1 MANQS
6 PLISVIIPCYN
17 YGHFLSEAV
26 DSVLCQQKDG
36 LTVEVIVVDDGST
49 DDTPAVAQSLG
60 SSICYIRQENQG
72 LSAARN
78 TGMHAARGDFLVF
91 LDADDLLTA
100 NTLSSH
106 LNNFAAYPETDAS
119 VCLSLQVFPKE
130 DGRTANYLWPLKCAH
145 LDMHLCHSNISPVH
159 TVMLRSRAA
168 REVGFFDSGLR
179 ACEDQD
185 YWLRCAALGKRFR
198 SNTDGMVIYRQ
209 HGQSMSSQRP
219 RQLAHDGALRFKI
232 SMLLESR
239 PDFPR
244 AGKFYG
250 WLAHAAGTIG
260 SASNLLQNAP
270 PFALKLL
277 GESASAMLKAAALTA
292 SSSAEDP
299 HLLLAE
305 RYFAGQYLS
314 FARNISGVLP
324 CPALEKAMAFLAHRY
339 SQFTQLKDLD
349 AEKKRIFRKLCC
361 EYEQMQATVR
371 KALTKE
377 NFNIA

>member
-17 YGHFLSEAV
+17 YGRFLSEAAH
-26 DSVLCQQKDG
+26 SALRQQKDG
-36 LTVEVIVVDDGST
+36 LAVEVIVVDDGST
-49 DDTPAVAQSLG
+49 DDTPAVARGLG
-60 SSICYIRQENQG
+60 SSICYIHQKNQG

-78 TGMHAARGDFLVF
+78 TGMRAARGDFLVF

-106 LNNFAAYPETDAS
+106 LDNFAAHPDTDAS
-119 VCLSLQVFPKE
+119 VCLSLQVFE
-130 DGRTANYLWPLKCAH
+130 RREGTANYLWPLKCAH

-159 TVMLRSRAA
+159 TFMLRARAA
-168 REVGFFDSGLR
+168 REAGFFDPGLK

-185 YWLRCAALGKRFR
+185 YWLRCAAAGKRFR
-198 SNTDGMVIYRQ
+198 SNTAGMVIYRQ
-209 HGQSMSSQRP
+209 HGQSMTSQMP

-260 SASNLLQNAP
+260 SACNLLQTTP
-270 PFALKLL
+270 RFALKLL
-277 GESASAMLKAAALTA
+277 EESARAMLRAAALTA
-292 SSSAEDP
+292 SSDTEDP
-299 HLLLAE
+299 HLLLAG
-305 RYFAGQYLS
+305 RYFAAQYFLL
-314 FARNISGVLP
+314 ARNVSASVS
-324 CPALEKAMAFLAHRY
+324 CPSLEKATGFLARRY
-339 SQFTQLKDLD
+339 PQFVQSNGLATEQ
-349 AEKKRIFRKLCC
+349 KRLFHKLCC

-371 KALTKE
+371 KAFLE
-377 NFNIA
+377 

>member
-1 MANQS
+1 MTNQS

-17 YGHFLSEAV
+17 YGRFLSEAV
-26 DSVLCQQKDG
+26 NSVLCQQKDG
-36 LTVEVIVVDDGST
+36 LPVEVIVVDDGST
-49 DDTPAVAQSLG
+49 DDTPAVAQGLG
-60 SSICYIRQENQG
+60 SSICYIHQENQG

-78 TGMHAARGDFLVF
+78 AGMRAAQGNFLVF

-100 NTLSSH
+100 NTLNSH
-106 LNNFAAYPETDAS
+106 LNNFAAHPEADAS

-168 REVGFFDSGLR
+168 REVGFFAPGLK

-185 YWLRCAALGKRFR
+185 YWLRCAALGKRFM

-209 HGQSMSSQRP
+209 HGQSMTSQRP

-232 SMLLESR
+232 STLLESR

-250 WLAHAAGTIG
+250 WLAHAAGTIC
-260 SASNLLQNAP
+260 SAFNLLQNAP

-305 RYFAGQYLS
+305 RYFAAQYLLL
-314 FARNISGVLP
+314 ARNIPGSVP
-324 CPALEKAMAFLAHRY
+324 CPALEKAIAFLAHRY
-339 SQFTQLKDLD
+339 PQLATLKSETLN
-349 AEKKRIFRKLCC
+349 AKQKNILHQLSVPIHSCKKIVLQ
-361 EYEQMQATVR
+361 Y
-371 KALTKE
+371 L
-377 NFNIA
+377 N